1 MGDRAHQARPP
12 QEARGGGVGENGPP
26 PRRGPAPAG
35 EGGGSDYLHT
45 LTAPTP
51 SHSLLGKEK
60 RERLVLLASRRAH
73 AAKVTVRTVPS
84 SWALA
89 EGKER

>member
-1 MGDRAHQARPP
+1 M
-12 QEARGGGVGENGPP
+12 
-26 PRRGPAPAG
+26 
-35 EGGGSDYLHT
+35 
-45 LTAPTP
+45 TAPTP